1 MSPVDVRPMQRA
13 DIAFAVQLHT
23 EALHPGFFV
32 RLGPR
37 FLTAYY
43 RTYLASPS
51 AIALVAEQRG
61 ERVGF
66 LVGIVDRDSHYRHVI
81 RNERLGLGFALL
93 ASLAARPALVSR
105 FIRTRLVRYARGIR
119 RHQRSISISQP
130 RLGCPGVLSHVAVC
144 EAFRRTGVGQALVSH
159 FVDGAR
165 SSGTTRL
172 SLIALADDPS
182 TSTFYEQQGWE
193 FEGVRRDA
201 DGFKWT
207 TYSLGLA

>member
-1 MSPVDVRPMQRA
+1 MQRA

-51 AIALVAEQRG
+51 AVSLVAEQRG

-81 RNERLGLGFALL
+81 RNERLGLGLALL
-93 ASLAARPALVSR
+93 ASLAARLRWLA
-105 FIRTRLVRYARGIR
+105 
-119 RHQRSISISQP
+119 
-130 RLGCPGVLSHVAVC
+130 
-144 EAFRRTGVGQALVSH
+144 
-159 FVDGAR
+159 D
-165 SSGTTRL
+165 SSGL
-172 SLIALADDPS
+172 ALCVTPEASGAISDQS
-182 TSTFYEQQGWE
+182 GFRSHNSVVLESSVTSQCAKPFAAQESG
-193 FEGVRRDA
+193 RR
-201 DGFKWT
+201 
-207 TYSLGLA
+207 